1 LNESPHLLV
10 KLSCKSAC
18 ENLDVLCL
26 PFAANI
32 AAVIVVIA
40 GTPELQS
47 SKGEREKEF
56 IGANIKQFH
65 TN

>member
-1 LNESPHLLV
+1 
-10 KLSCKSAC
+10 
-18 ENLDVLCL
+18 L

-40 GTPELQS
+40 GTPEQQS
-47 SKGEREKEF
+47 GKGEREKEF